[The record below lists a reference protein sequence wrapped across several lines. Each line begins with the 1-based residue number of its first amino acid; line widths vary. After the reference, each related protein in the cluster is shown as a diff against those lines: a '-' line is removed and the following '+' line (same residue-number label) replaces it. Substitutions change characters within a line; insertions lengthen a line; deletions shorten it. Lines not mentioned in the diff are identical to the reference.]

1 MDNKEKSFLG
11 KGWSFPP
18 AFDKKLGSVEMVSM
32 EEDIRQSL
40 EIYFGTKPG
49 ERIMRKI
56 MVVFFTTRFLKLL
69 MKT

>member
-32 EEDIRQSL
+32 EEDRFIDAVNNAFVSL
-40 EIYFGTKPG
+40 L
-49 ERIMRKI
+49 
-56 MVVFFTTRFLKLL
+56 V
-69 MKT
+69 

>member
-1 MDNKEKSFLG
+1 MDDKEKSFLG

-40 EIYFGTKPG
+40 EIYFQSLFYP
-49 ERIMRKI
+49 ENQIFQLFESFPI
-56 MVVFFTTRFLKLL
+56 SS
-69 MKT
+69 